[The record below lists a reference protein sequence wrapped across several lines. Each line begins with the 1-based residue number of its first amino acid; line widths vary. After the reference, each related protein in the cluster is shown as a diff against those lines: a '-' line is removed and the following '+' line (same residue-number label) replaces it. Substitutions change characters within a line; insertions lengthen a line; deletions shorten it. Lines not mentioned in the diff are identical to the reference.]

1 MTDTSVG
8 RQGTERR
15 PVPFHLL
22 GLLLFA
28 PLLACAGPELTPG
41 YSRGAVQPVVVQAGT
56 AGEARIR
63 FVSPPESLYYAA
75 GVSYRETDDALQVVI
90 DRCPIRGKCTTM
102 AKGILLEDG
111 RTTEVRVPLD
121 GKRLV
126 MIHMDGAQPL
136 LP

>member
-8 RQGTERR
+8 KQGTGRR

-22 GLLLFA
+22 GFLLFA

-41 YSRGAVQPVVVQAGT
+41 YSRDAVQPVVVQAGT

-75 GVSYRETDDALQVVI
+75 GVSYRATGDELHIAI
-90 DRCPIRGKCTTM
+90 DRCPIRGDCGTM
-102 AKGILLEDG
+102 AKGTLLDDG

-126 MIHMDGAQPL
+126 LLHSDGAQL
-136 LP
+136 FLP